1 MQLGASQ
8 ANQGTPPFW
17 KDLIKVSPTWIPAL
31 CSLRCMTEA
40 TVRRS
45 LFLLLRL
52 SINEENIEIFDIL
65 IQARVEFHPPRPKF
79 LIGSLIAER

>member
-1 MQLGASQ
+1 MRLEHLLSGKNIS
-8 ANQGTPPFW
+8 
-17 KDLIKVSPTWIPAL
+17 KVSPTWIPAL

-65 IQARVEFHPPRPKF
+65 IQARVEFHPPQAKF